1 MTIRNFHLLTLLSES
16 NSAETCRNPHTYQT
30 LRQHT
35 SLKMARYSKKSSE
48 LQEMILLMVVLKK
61 TQQTN
66 PQRSLSFSNI
76 NITDSC
82 FKFSDMF
89 ALLSMVCFCQIAA
102 FLSLT
107 AAQLVFQQYAIIAQ
121 LAPQII
127 VLGKNM
133 QASQP
138 WLCMCCGA
146 D

>member
-1 MTIRNFHLLTLLSES
+1 
-16 NSAETCRNPHTYQT
+16 
-30 LRQHT
+30 
-35 SLKMARYSKKSSE
+35 
-48 LQEMILLMVVLKK
+48 
-61 TQQTN
+61 
-66 PQRSLSFSNI
+66 
-76 NITDSC
+76 
-82 FKFSDMF
+82 MF
-89 ALLSMVCFCQIAA
+89 ALLSMVCFHQIAA